1 LPTNCRN
8 LWKAFLTSNRPP
20 NTMAINAKIKAHSER
35 SRRVNKTEAAERVKK
50 IWPILKKQ
58 YPNAGTALKHANPL
72 ELLIATILSAQ
83 CTDAR
88 VNMVTKEVFKKYK
101 SAKDWAK
108 ADVKQIESDIRTTG
122 FYHNKA
128 ISIKGAC
135 TAVTGQYG
143 GKVPDTM
150 EELVTLP
157 GVGRKTANV
166 VLGNAFGKPA
176 IACDTHVI
184 RLSRRLGLSENSD
197 AVKLE
202 FDLAEIIPKKSWT
215 LFSHVLIL
223 HGRNICKARKPNCE
237 NCPVSK
243 HCPAAD
249 NPALW

>member
-1 LPTNCRN
+1 MAK
-8 LWKAFLTSNRPP
+8 KAAVKKTR
-20 NTMAINAKIKAHSER
+20 IKARTER
-35 SRRVNKTEAAERVKK
+35 SRRVNKTEAAERIKK
-50 IWPILKKQ
+50 IWPILNKT
-58 YPNAGTALKHANPL
+58 YPQAKTALRFKKPL

-88 VNMVTKEVFKKYK
+88 VNIVTPGLFKKYK
-101 SAKDWAK
+101 SAADWAK
-108 ADVKQIESDIRTTG
+108 ADIKEIESDIKSTG

-128 ISIKGAC
+128 ISINRAC
-135 TAVTGQYG
+135 AGIIQQFG

-150 EELVTLP
+150 EELVQLR

-184 RLSRRLGLSENSD
+184 RLSRRLGLSENTD

-202 FDLAEIIPKKSWT
+202 FDLAEIVPKGNWIM
-215 LFSHVLIL
+215 FSHLLIL
-223 HGRNICKARKPNCE
+223 HGRNICKARKPDCE
-237 NCPVSK
+237 NCPIARY
-243 HCPAAD
+243 CPAAK